1 MSDDVDVGACA
12 PPGLVAVRLPRRV
25 AQQRAR
31 REAGLKAAFADVFRG
46 VFLPVDDAFAGRL
59 WAELLLRS
67 AEGEEGGRWPVVW
80 VGDDWALL
88 GWVPGRMVVK
98 ALETARGL
106 IVEDLDG

>member
-12 PPGLVAVRLPRRV
+12 PPGLVAVRLPNRV

-46 VFLPVDDAFAGRL
+46 VFLPVDDAFGGRL
-59 WAELLLRS
+59 LTELLLRWID
-67 AEGEEGGRWPVVW
+67 GEAGDRWPVVW
-80 VGDDWALL
+80 VGDEWAML

-98 ALETARGL
+98 ALETERGL